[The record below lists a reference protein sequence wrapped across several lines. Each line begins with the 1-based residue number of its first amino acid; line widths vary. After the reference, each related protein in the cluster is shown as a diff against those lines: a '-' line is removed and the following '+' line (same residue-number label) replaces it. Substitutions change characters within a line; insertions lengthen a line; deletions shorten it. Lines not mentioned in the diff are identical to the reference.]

1 MTDKPDT
8 LLINVHL
15 HARRHHRA
23 ECRCEYC
30 AMFGCDWDHGR
41 PCLHCQADPL
51 ADLRLLDVAWVLDE
65 ESVAS
70 IRSSID
76 LIERL
81 RAAVDEANGIIDVQ
95 REEQER
101 LRERVAEL
109 EGQECPRCHR
119 GE

>member
-1 MTDKPDT
+1 MPDQPDP
-8 LLINVHL
+8 LLINSHL

-41 PCLHCQADPL
+41 PCLHCQVDPL
-51 ADLRLLDVAWVLDE
+51 A
-65 ESVAS
+65 ESTSLQPA
-70 IRSSID
+70 ID
-76 LIERL
+76 LIARL